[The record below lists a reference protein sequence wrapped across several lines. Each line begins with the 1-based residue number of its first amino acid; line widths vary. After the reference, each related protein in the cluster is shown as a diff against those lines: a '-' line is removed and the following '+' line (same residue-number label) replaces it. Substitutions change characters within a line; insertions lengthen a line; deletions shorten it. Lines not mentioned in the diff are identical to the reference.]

1 MQSKHAKSPCCA
13 ARVRRFG
20 PRRRQCVE
28 CGKTWTVRPK
38 KRGRPVH
45 RSSPALLHRVL
56 VKGYTLG
63 QLFSHRTTV
72 ALPAYRY
79 RFRQALQ
86 RWVARPQPQKIPGG
100 PLVLLTDGL
109 WFEFEGIPWVLYL
122 VALKPCR
129 GHQATF
135 LDPLLLPGREGASRW
150 QQAVEAIPS
159 PARKRVRAI
168 VADNLP
174 GIEKIAHQ
182 HRWVLRLCHFHL
194 LLKLQAPRR
203 RVRYA
208 LRGGA
213 VREEIYQS
221 IRNALLLPNGRRLA
235 QTLERLKRLSRGDC
249 GTLRIKTVLCQ
260 FLVDLPFYRSY
271 LAHPD
276 LGLPLTTNAV
286 ESMCRL
292 LREMLRSSRAGS
304 NPNSLLLWATALIRL
319 RPTVTCN
326 GPPINR
332 NS

>member
-86 RWVARPQPQKIPGG
+86 RWLARPQPQKIPGG

-135 LDPLLLPGREGASRW
+135 LDPLLLPGREGFAAGSRAHAS
-150 QQAVEAIPS
+150 V
-159 PARKRVRAI
+159 VRQE
-168 VADNLP
+168 P
-174 GIEKIAHQ
+174 
-182 HRWVLRLCHFHL
+182 
-194 LLKLQAPRR
+194 
-203 RVRYA
+203 
-208 LRGGA
+208 
-213 VREEIYQS
+213 
-221 IRNALLLPNGRRLA
+221 
-235 QTLERLKRLSRGDC
+235 
-249 GTLRIKTVLCQ
+249 
-260 FLVDLPFYRSY
+260 
-271 LAHPD
+271 
-276 LGLPLTTNAV
+276 PLTLSCIDRKST
-286 ESMCRL
+286 RL
-292 LREMLRSSRAGS
+292 NSSH
-304 NPNSLLLWATALIRL
+304 
-319 RPTVTCN
+319 
-326 GPPINR
+326 
-332 NS
+332 

>member
-1 MQSKHAKSPCCA
+1 MHAIEACEIPMLRSPSA
-13 ARVRRFG
+13 SLWPSTSSMRGVWKDMDSSAQEAGSSRPPKLSSSSASR
-20 PRRRQCVE
+20 PRQ
-28 CGKTWTVRPK
+28 GLHA
-38 KRGRPVH
+38 G
-45 RSSPALLHRVL
+45 PALLSSHHRGATGLSVSIPS
-56 VKGYTLG
+56 GSATM
-63 QLFSHRTTV
+63 
-72 ALPAYRY
+72 
-79 RFRQALQ
+79 
-86 RWVARPQPQKIPGG
+86 VARPQPQKIPGG

-182 HRWVLRLCHFHL
+182 HRWVLQLCHFHL

-235 QTLERLKRLSRGDC
+235 QTLE
-249 GTLRIKTVLCQ
+249 
-260 FLVDLPFYRSY
+260 
-271 LAHPD
+271 
-276 LGLPLTTNAV
+276 
-286 ESMCRL
+286 
-292 LREMLRSSRAGS
+292 
-304 NPNSLLLWATALIRL
+304 
-319 RPTVTCN
+319 
-326 GPPINR
+326 
-332 NS
+332 

>member
-20 PRRRQCVE
+20 PRRRRCVE
-28 CGKTWTVRPK
+28 CGKTWRVRPK

-45 RSSPALLHRVL
+45 RRSPALLHRVL

-182 HRWVLRLCHFHL
+182 HRWVLQLCHFHL

-235 QTLERLKRLSRGDC
+235 QTLERLKRAYLVATAEHC
-249 GTLRIKTVLCQ
+249 GSKRCFASSWWT
-260 FLVDLPFYRSY
+260 YRSIVPTSPILIWAY
-271 LAHPD
+271 RS
-276 LGLPLTTNAV
+276 PLTP
-286 ESMCRL
+286 
-292 LREMLRSSRAGS
+292 S
-304 NPNSLLLWATALIRL
+304 NPCAACFERCCVAVGRAPIPAL
-319 RPTVTCN
+319 CCS
-326 GPPINR
+326 GPPH
-332 NS
+332 SFACGPP

>member
-86 RWVARPQPQKIPGG
+86 RWLARPQPQKIPGG

-182 HRWVLRLCHFHL
+182 HRWVLQLCHFHL

-208 LRGGA
+208 LRGGSPA
-213 VREEIYQS
+213 AHRDLQWAADQQKFLTHPQFAISSCGRQS
-221 IRNALLLPNGRRLA
+221 
-235 QTLERLKRLSRGDC
+235 
-249 GTLRIKTVLCQ
+249 
-260 FLVDLPFYRSY
+260 RS
-271 LAHPD
+271 
-276 LGLPLTTNAV
+276 
-286 ESMCRL
+286 
-292 LREMLRSSRAGS
+292 
-304 NPNSLLLWATALIRL
+304 RL
-319 RPTVTCN
+319 RRATRAAANAILHRP
-326 GPPINR
+326 
-332 NS
+332 